1 MTPDVKAHVKLA
13 CDDLYCD
20 PFDEA
25 TRARVCQ
32 LLGADLGGSVFA
44 SASAYRRQLRIAC
57 DELHDD
63 PSDVDAQ
70 HTLLLLLKAGLVES
84 A

>member
-1 MTPDVKAHVKLA
+1 
-13 CDDLYCD
+13 
-20 PFDEA
+20 
-25 TRARVCQ
+25 
-32 LLGADLGGSVFA
+32 VFA
-44 SASAYRRQLRIAC
+44 SASAYRRKLRIAC

-70 HTLLLLLKAGLVES
+70 HTLLLLLKGAENLVES